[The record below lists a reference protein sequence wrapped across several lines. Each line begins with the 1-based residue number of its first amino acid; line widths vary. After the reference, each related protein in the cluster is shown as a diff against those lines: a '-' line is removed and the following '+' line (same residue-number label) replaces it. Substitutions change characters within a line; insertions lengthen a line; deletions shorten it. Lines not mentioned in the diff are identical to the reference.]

1 MEASPVL
8 PSRRRQ
14 GQSWQH
20 CRGPARPSRD
30 KRGAWGSTVTGNAE
44 LQISAFLKENAFEW
58 HVLKLVWLG
67 RGRQAYSYLV
77 VLKGEGLNGRNLPL
91 F

>member
-1 MEASPVL
+1 MTE
-8 PSRRRQ
+8 
-14 GQSWQH
+14 
-20 CRGPARPSRD
+20 
-30 KRGAWGSTVTGNAE
+30 NAE
-44 LQISAFLKENAFEW
+44 LQTSVFLKDGTFEW